1 MDFLHGME
9 NRLIISREKNYLL
22 RKPRVNIFSL
32 LIFIFWGTN
41 LSALEEP
48 KYSVLKE
55 YETFEIRSYDSYL
68 VAEVDVEG
76 AYNET
81 GNEAFRILAGYIFG
95 ENKNSI
101 GQSEKIKMTAP
112 VTVKPDNEEWVLHF
126 VMPSNYDMSQLPV
139 PNNSS
144 ILLKKIEAHL
154 AAVIIFSGFTTD
166 AKIQNKTEELKVWL
180 EKKDF
185 KIAGPQQIARY
196 NDPFTLPWLRRNE
209 IIFKVT
215 AKN

>member
-1 MDFLHGME
+1 MGQTAV
-9 NRLIISREKNYLL
+9 KV
-22 RKPRVNIFSL
+22 VNVFFYIFVSFFFSYQVMA
-32 LIFIFWGTN
+32 I
-41 LSALEEP
+41 EEP
-48 KYSVLKE
+48 NFKILVDEGEL
-55 YETFEIRSYDSYL
+55 EIRSYDEYL
-68 VAEVDVEG
+68 VAETAVEG
-76 AYNET
+76 SFDTASRK
-81 GNEAFRILAGYIFG
+81 GFRRVAGYIFG

-101 GQSEKIKMTAP
+101 GQSEKIQMTAP
-112 VTVKPDNEEWVLHF
+112 VTVKPDNEGWVLHF

-139 PNNSS
+139 PNNNS

-154 AAVIIFSGFTTD
+154 AAVISFSGFTTD
-166 AKIQNKTEELKVWL
+166 AKIQNKTEELKIWL

>member
-1 MDFLHGME
+1 MRLKALKLVNVLFYIFVSFFLSCQVMA
-9 NRLIISREKNYLL
+9 I
-22 RKPRVNIFSL
+22 
-32 LIFIFWGTN
+32 
-41 LSALEEP
+41 EEP
-48 KYSVLKE
+48 KFKILVDEGEL
-55 YETFEIRSYDSYL
+55 EIRSYDEYL
-68 VAEVDVEG
+68 VAETAVGGSFDTASRRG
-76 AYNET
+76 
-81 GNEAFRILAGYIFG
+81 FRRVAKYIFG

-101 GQSEKIKMTAP
+101 GQSEKIQMTAP
-112 VTVKPDNEEWVLHF
+112 VTVKPDNEGWVLHF
-126 VMPSNYDMSQLPV
+126 VMPSNYDMNQLPV

-144 ILLKKIEAHL
+144 ILLKKIETHL

-166 AKIQNKTEELKVWL
+166 AKIHDKTEELKVWL
-180 EKKDF
+180 KKKGF

>member
-1 MDFLHGME
+1 MGQ
-9 NRLIISREKNYLL
+9 KAV
-22 RKPRVNIFSL
+22 KVVNVFFYIFVSFFFSCQVMA
-32 LIFIFWGTN
+32 I
-41 LSALEEP
+41 EEP
-48 KYSVLKE
+48 KFKIMADEGEL
-55 YETFEIRSYDSYL
+55 EIRSYDEYL
-68 VAEVDVEG
+68 VAETAVEG
-76 AYNET
+76 SFDTASRK
-81 GNEAFRILAGYIFG
+81 GFRRVAGYIFG
-95 ENKNSI
+95 ENENSS
-101 GQSEKIKMTAP
+101 GQSEKIQMTAP
-112 VTVKPDNEEWVLHF
+112 VTVKPDNEGWVLHF

-139 PNNSS
+139 PNNDS

-166 AKIQNKTEELKVWL
+166 AKIQDKTEELKVWL

-185 KIAGPQQIARY
+185 KIVGPQQIARY

>member
-1 MDFLHGME
+1 ME
-9 NRLIISREKNYLL
+9 SNALKL
-22 RKPRVNIFSL
+22 VNVFFYIFVSFFFSCQVMA
-32 LIFIFWGTN
+32 I
-41 LSALEEP
+41 EEP
-48 KYSVLKE
+48 NFKILVDEGEL
-55 YETFEIRSYDSYL
+55 EIRSYDEYV
-68 VAEVDVEG
+68 VAETTVEG
-76 AYNET
+76 SFDTASRK
-81 GNEAFRILAGYIFG
+81 GFRRVAGYIFG

-112 VTVKPDNEEWVLHF
+112 VTVKPDDEGWVLHF
-126 VMPSNYDMSQLPV
+126 VMPSNYDMSQLPI
-139 PNNSS
+139 PNNNS

-166 AKIQNKTEELKVWL
+166 AKIQDKTEELKVWL
-180 EKKDF
+180 EKKEF
-185 KIAGPQQIARY
+185 KIAGPQQVARY

>member
-1 MDFLHGME
+1 ME
-9 NRLIISREKNYLL
+9 SNALKL
-22 RKPRVNIFSL
+22 VNVLFYIFVFFFFSCEVMA
-32 LIFIFWGTN
+32 I
-41 LSALEEP
+41 EEP
-48 KYSVLKE
+48 KFKTLVDEGEL
-55 YETFEIRSYDSYL
+55 EIRSYDEYL
-68 VAEVDVEG
+68 VAETAVEG
-76 AYNET
+76 SFDTASRK
-81 GNEAFRILAGYIFG
+81 GFRRVAGYIFG

-101 GQSEKIKMTAP
+101 GQSEKIQMTAP
-112 VTVKPDNEEWVLHF
+112 VTVKPDNEGWVLHF

-139 PNNSS
+139 PNNNS

-166 AKIQNKTEELKVWL
+166 AKIQDKTEELKVWL
-180 EKKDF
+180 EKKEF

-215 AKN
+215 AKK

>member
-1 MDFLHGME
+1 ME
-9 NRLIISREKNYLL
+9 SNALKV
-22 RKPRVNIFSL
+22 VNVFFYIFVSFFFSCQVMA
-32 LIFIFWGTN
+32 I
-41 LSALEEP
+41 EEP
-48 KYSVLKE
+48 KFKILVDEGEL
-55 YETFEIRSYDSYL
+55 EIRSYDEYL
-68 VAEVDVEG
+68 VAETAVEG
-76 AYNET
+76 SFDTASRK
-81 GNEAFRILAGYIFG
+81 GFRRVAGYIFG

-101 GQSEKIKMTAP
+101 GQSEKIQMTAP
-112 VTVKPDNEEWVLHF
+112 VTVKPDNEGWVLHF

-154 AAVIIFSGFTTD
+154 AAVVTFSGFTTD
-166 AKIQNKTEELKVWL
+166 AKIQDKTEELKVWL
-180 EKKDF
+180 EKKEF

-209 IIFKVT
+209 IILKVT

>member
-1 MDFLHGME
+1 ME
-9 NRLIISREKNYLL
+9 SNALKV
-22 RKPRVNIFSL
+22 VNICLHILVSFFFSCQVMA
-32 LIFIFWGTN
+32 I
-41 LSALEEP
+41 EEP
-48 KYSVLKE
+48 KFKILVDEGEL
-55 YETFEIRSYDSYL
+55 EIRSYDEYL
-68 VAEVDVEG
+68 VAETNVEG
-76 AYNET
+76 SFDTASRK
-81 GNEAFRILAGYIFG
+81 GFRRVAGYIFG

-101 GQSEKIKMTAP
+101 GQSEKIQMTAP
-112 VTVKPDNEEWVLHF
+112 VTVKPDNEDWVLHF

-166 AKIQNKTEELKVWL
+166 AKIQDKTEELKIWL

>member
-1 MDFLHGME
+1 MGL
-9 NRLIISREKNYLL
+9 KAVKLL
-22 RKPRVNIFSL
+22 NVFFYTFVSFFFSCHVMA
-32 LIFIFWGTN
+32 I
-41 LSALEEP
+41 EEP
-48 KYSVLKE
+48 NFKILVDEGEL
-55 YETFEIRSYDSYL
+55 EIRSYDEYL
-68 VAEVDVEG
+68 VAETAVEG
-76 AYNET
+76 SFDTASRK
-81 GNEAFRILAGYIFG
+81 GFRRVAGYIFG

-101 GQSEKIKMTAP
+101 GQSEKIQMTAP
-112 VTVKPDNEEWVLHF
+112 VTVKPDNEGWVLHF

-139 PNNSS
+139 PNNNS

-154 AAVIIFSGFTTD
+154 AAVISFSGFTTD
-166 AKIQNKTEELKVWL
+166 AKIQNKTEELKIWL

>member
-1 MDFLHGME
+1 MGLKA
-9 NRLIISREKNYLL
+9 LKL
-22 RKPRVNIFSL
+22 VNVFFYIFVSFFFSCQVMA
-32 LIFIFWGTN
+32 I
-41 LSALEEP
+41 EEP
-48 KYSVLKE
+48 NFKILVDEGEL
-55 YETFEIRSYDSYL
+55 EIRSYDEYL
-68 VAEVDVEG
+68 VAETAVEG
-76 AYNET
+76 SFDTASRK
-81 GNEAFRILAGYIFG
+81 GFRRVAGYIFG

-101 GQSEKIKMTAP
+101 GQSEKIQMTAP
-112 VTVKPDNEEWVLHF
+112 VTVKPDNEGWVLHF

-139 PNNSS
+139 PNNNS
-144 ILLKKIEAHL
+144 ILLKKIEAHH
-154 AAVIIFSGFTTD
+154 AAVISFSGFTTD
-166 AKIQNKTEELKVWL
+166 AKIQNKTEELKIWL

>member
-1 MDFLHGME
+1 MGL
-9 NRLIISREKNYLL
+9 NALKL
-22 RKPRVNIFSL
+22 VNVFFYIFVSFFFSCQVMA
-32 LIFIFWGTN
+32 I
-41 LSALEEP
+41 EEP
-48 KYSVLKE
+48 NFKILVDEGEL
-55 YETFEIRSYDSYL
+55 EIRSYDEYL
-68 VAEVDVEG
+68 VAETAVEG
-76 AYNET
+76 SFDTASRK
-81 GNEAFRILAGYIFG
+81 GFRRVAGYIFG

-101 GQSEKIKMTAP
+101 GQSEKIQMTAP
-112 VTVKPDNEEWVLHF
+112 VTVKPDNEGWVLHF

-139 PNNSS
+139 PNNNS

-166 AKIQNKTEELKVWL
+166 AKIQDKTEELKVWL

>member
-1 MDFLHGME
+1 MFL
-9 NRLIISREKNYLL
+9 RALKV
-22 RKPRVNIFSL
+22 VNAFFYVFVSFFFSCHVMA
-32 LIFIFWGTN
+32 I
-41 LSALEEP
+41 EEP
-48 KYSVLKE
+48 DFKILVDEGGL
-55 YETFEIRSYDSYL
+55 EIRSYDEYL
-68 VAEVDVEG
+68 VAETAVEG
-76 AYNET
+76 SFDTASRK
-81 GNEAFRILAGYIFG
+81 GFRRVAGYIFG

-101 GQSEKIKMTAP
+101 GQSEKIQMTAP
-112 VTVKPDNEEWVLHF
+112 VTVKPDNEGWVLHF
-126 VMPSNYDMSQLPV
+126 VMPRNYDMSQLPV

-144 ILLKKIEAHL
+144 ISLKKIEAHL

-180 EKKDF
+180 EKRNY

-215 AKN
+215 AGN

>member
-1 MDFLHGME
+1 MGSNALK
-9 NRLIISREKNYLL
+9 L
-22 RKPRVNIFSL
+22 VNVFFYIFVSFFFSCQVMA
-32 LIFIFWGTN
+32 I
-41 LSALEEP
+41 EEP
-48 KYSVLKE
+48 NFKILVDEGEL
-55 YETFEIRSYDSYL
+55 EIRSYDEYL
-68 VAEVDVEG
+68 VAETAVEG
-76 AYNET
+76 SFDTASRK
-81 GNEAFRILAGYIFG
+81 GFRRVAGYIFG

-101 GQSEKIKMTAP
+101 GQSEKIQMTAP
-112 VTVKPDNEEWVLHF
+112 VTVKPDNEGWVLHF

-139 PNNSS
+139 PNNNS

>member
-1 MDFLHGME
+1 ME
-9 NRLIISREKNYLL
+9 STALKLFNVFFY
-22 RKPRVNIFSL
+22 IFVSFFFSCQVMA
-32 LIFIFWGTN
+32 I
-41 LSALEEP
+41 EEP
-48 KYSVLKE
+48 NFKILVDEGEL
-55 YETFEIRSYDSYL
+55 EIRSYDEYV
-68 VAEVDVEG
+68 VAETTVEG
-76 AYNET
+76 SFDTASRK
-81 GNEAFRILAGYIFG
+81 GFRRVAGYIFG

-112 VTVKPDNEEWVLHF
+112 VTVKPDDEGWVLHF
-126 VMPSNYDMSQLPV
+126 VMPSNYDMSQLPI
-139 PNNSS
+139 PNNNS

-166 AKIQNKTEELKVWL
+166 AKIQDKTEELKVWL
-180 EKKDF
+180 EKKEF
-185 KIAGPQQIARY
+185 KIAGPQQVARY